1 MEPMTDL
8 VADLRALNADLHCH
22 SAVSDGVLEP
32 HELVERAH
40 ANGVALFALTDHDE
54 VAGIAPAAAR
64 ARELRMDFVAG
75 VEISVT
81 WADDTIH
88 VVGLRID
95 PADPALLAGLARTRA
110 GRRERAREIAAQL
123 EAVGIPDAFEGALAR
138 AGNPD
143 LISRSHFARHI
154 VQVGRCASVGEVFG
168 RYLIAGKPGYVPHRW
183 ARLDEAL
190 GWIQGAGGVAVL
202 AHPGRYALSP
212 LSFEAL
218 LDAFCGGGGGGIEVV
233 CGSHSPDQYPTYE
246 TVARRRRLRAS
257 RGSDFHGP
265 GESRHDLG
273 TLPPSPPTLDP
284 VWLEW
289 PEARSALASA
299 RPAR

>member
-1 MEPMTDL
+1 MALIEER
-8 VADLRALNADLHCH
+8 AAASRALNADLHCH
-22 SAVSDGVLEP
+22 SAVSDGTLEP
-32 HELVERAH
+32 HALVERAH
-40 ANGVALFALTDHDE
+40 ANGVDLFALTDHDE
-54 VAGIAPAAAR
+54 VAGIAPALAR
-64 ARELRMDFVAG
+64 ARELGLPFVAG

-95 PADPALLAGLARTRA
+95 ANDEALLAGLARTRT
-110 GRRERAREIAAQL
+110 GRRARALEIAAQL
-123 EAVGIPDAFEGALAR
+123 AAAGIPGAFEGALAH

-154 VQVGRCASVGEVFG
+154 VDTGRCATVGEVFG
-168 RYLIAGKPGYVPHRW
+168 RYLVSGKPGYVPHRW

-190 GWIQGAGGVAVL
+190 GWIRGAGGIAVL

-212 LSFEAL
+212 LAFEAL
-218 LDAFCGGGGGGIEVV
+218 LDAFVSGGGTGIEVV
-233 CGSHSPDQYPTYE
+233 CGSHSPDQYPHYE
-246 TVARRRRLRAS
+246 AVARRRGLRAS

-273 TLPPSPPTLDP
+273 SLPSSPAGLDP
-284 VWLEW
+284 VWSDW
-289 PEARSALASA
+289 PEARAALEASA
-299 RPAR
+299 GPR